1 MDFGSCMVNW
11 PTHGRNILDK
21 FFFSEPD
28 VYHASE
34 YLSLVKIKHKA
45 VLFQPLSGNDSR
57 DVRPRHKVR
66 LRAHNIDHLW
76 YALGT
81 YNWSDITMMT
91 NIDDNVVTTCHLQ
104 WNGSSFWQKRSGQV
118 MHPSASTQSR
128 HVFQLQFRAS
138 SIDTSRKYGRLL
150 LMQMHSSSGTSGQVD
165 ILRTH
170 YWHRLLRTCSQRQ
183 HRRPT

>member
-1 MDFGSCMVNW
+1 MANW
-11 PTHGRNILDK
+11 PLYCTTTTAYLPVCIQMINYRAVHRRSPLAILQL
-21 FFFSEPD
+21 SISIIQQH
-28 VYHASE
+28 HAAQAE
-34 YLSLVKIKHKA
+34 AIIKLHP
-45 VLFQPLSGNDSR
+45 QPQRQIL
-57 DVRPRHKVR
+57 P
-66 LRAHNIDHLW
+66 
-76 YALGT
+76 
-81 YNWSDITMMT
+81 
-91 NIDDNVVTTCHLQ
+91 VVTTCHLQ

-150 LMQMHSSSGTSGQVD
+150 LMPMHSSSGTSGQVD